1 MRHSEYEQRRRALEE
16 QYLADAELLRAAYQA
31 KLRALEMLWLV
42 SPDVSVLPS
51 RSPRLLSG
59 ETPALPVQSPAPAL
73 PPPPPPLPRGQFLAE
88 LVAALPSLPEVFDC
102 EDIERALGYKP
113 SRPTLN
119 RAFSIL
125 REAQRIVV
133 EVAGHASRP
142 TSYRK
147 LPVPPA
153 ALTGS

>member
-1 MRHSEYEQRRRALEE
+1 
-16 QYLADAELLRAAYQA
+16 LRT
-31 KLRALEMLWLV
+31 
-42 SPDVSVLPS
+42 
-51 RSPRLLSG
+51 LSCCG
-59 ETPALPVQSPAPAL
+59 
-73 PPPPPPLPRGQFLAE
+73 
-88 LVAALPSLPEVFDC
+88 PSLPEVFDC

-125 REAQRIVV
+125 REAQRIAV

-147 LPVPPA
+147 LPVSSE
-153 ALTGS
+153 AL

>member
-16 QYLADAELLRAAYQA
+16 QYLAGAELLRAAYQA

-42 SPDVSVLPS
+42 SPDVSVLPG

-73 PPPPPPLPRGQFLAE
+73 PPPPPPLPRGQ
-88 LVAALPSLPEVFDC
+88 
-102 EDIERALGYKP
+102 
-113 SRPTLN
+113 
-119 RAFSIL
+119 
-125 REAQRIVV
+125 
-133 EVAGHASRP
+133 VAGHASRP

-147 LPVPPA
+147 LPVPPE
-153 ALTGS
+153 AL